1 MLIAL
6 VIAAGMTGALPI
18 IGVAATALTWV
29 EPIFAAPVLLAAA
42 VKALGNRNPLSRH
55 DLAAGFLRTVA
66 AELRAGRSLRSAV
79 VGAANAVPELGL
91 ERVARAATAGRPLDE
106 VAGLLA
112 TGDGLGPA
120 AAALRVA
127 ARTGGSVVGV
137 FDALTGEAV
146 DEGALERE
154 RRTLTVQA
162 RLSVGLVGGFPVVVV
177 GFQIANGEVV
187 RLLRRGPLGAGI
199 LVVGAALL
207 VAGMG
212 TVWVMLRR
220 AHR

>member
-6 VIAAGMTGALPI
+6 LFAAGMTGALPI
-18 IGVAATALTWV
+18 VGVVLAALTWV
-29 EPIFAAPVLLAAA
+29 EPALAAPVILAAA
-42 VKALGNRNPLSRH
+42 VKAWGNRNRRSRP
-55 DLAAGFLRTVA
+55 DLVAGFLRTVA

-91 ERVARAATAGRPLDE
+91 DRVARSATAGRPLDE
-106 VAGLLA
+106 VAALMA
-112 TGDGLGPA
+112 IPDGLGPA

-146 DEGALERE
+146 DEGSLERE

-162 RLSVGLVGGFPVVVV
+162 RFSVGLVGGFPVAVV
-177 GFQIANGEVV
+177 GFQIFSGEAGRLVDQGVV
-187 RLLRRGPLGAGI
+187 GAGI
-199 LVVGAALL
+199 LVVGAVLL
-207 VAGMG
+207 LAGLG
-212 TVWVMLRR
+212 TVWLMLRR
-220 AHR
+220 ARR